1 MATEEAVSVS
11 RASACLC
18 VLCGLPAAG
27 KSTLARRIV
36 STAAQHGWRATVVPY
51 DDLIPEQAF
60 RTKVVEDGVNLQE
73 MHTEWKSHRQAVLYC
88 IEQFLQKS
96 EILPEAPSSS
106 GISIAAW
113 EQCTQALMG
122 PKGLKPPLVFL
133 LDDNFYYP
141 SMRYDVCQLAR
152 KYSLGFCQVYLQC
165 DLESCISRNQSRS
178 QPVPTEVILEMVK
191 RLESPNPQKNSW
203 EINSI
208 TLNSTGTVSKSD
220 IQRVMELISS
230 ALSNPLSMG
239 EDNKEQKEAD
249 RLKCANSVVHQADQ
263 ACRRLIS
270 EAMKTARENQVPPER
285 MRSLA
290 AQLSESKATFL
301 HNLRKHFLNDVS
313 FIQEEEINVEHAVKR
328 AAEIFNDD
336 LKEILSRII
345 NDK

>member
-1 MATEEAVSVS
+1 MATEETVSVS

-27 KSTLARRIV
+27 KSTLARRIL
-36 STAAQHGWRATVVPY
+36 STATQHGWRATVVPY

-106 GISIAAW
+106 GISVAAW

-141 SMRYDVCQLAR
+141 N
-152 KYSLGFCQVYLQC
+152 SLGFCQVYLQC
-165 DLESCISRNQSRS
+165 DLESCVSRNQSRS

-230 ALSNPLSMG
+230 ALNNPLSLG
-239 EDNKEQKEAD
+239 EDNKEQKDAD

-263 ACRRLIS
+263 ACRHLIS
-270 EAMKTARENQVPPER
+270 EAMKTARENKVPPER

-301 HNLRKHFLNDVS
+301 HNLRKHFLHEVP
-313 FIQEEEINVEHAVKR
+313 FIQEEEINVEHAAKR

-336 LKEILSRII
+336 LKEILSRIM

>member
-1 MATEEAVSVS
+1 IVS

-27 KSTLARRIV
+27 KSTLARRIL

-60 RTKVVEDGVNLQE
+60 RTKVVEDG
-73 MHTEWKSHRQAVLYC
+73 HTEWKSHRQAVLYC

-96 EILPEAPSSS
+96 EILPEVPSSS
-106 GISIAAW
+106 GISVAAW
-113 EQCTQALMG
+113 EQCTQGLMG

-141 SMRYDVCQLAR
+141 SMRYEVCQLAR

-208 TLNSTGTVSKSD
+208 TLNSTGTV
-220 IQRVMELISS
+220 QRVMELISS
-230 ALSNPLSMG
+230 ALNNPLSLG
-239 EDNKEQKEAD
+239 EDNKEQKDAD

-270 EAMKTARENQVPPER
+270 EAMKTARENKVPPER

-301 HNLRKHFLNDVS
+301 HNLRKHFLHEVP
-313 FIQEEEINVEHAVKR
+313 FIQGEEINVEHAAKR

-336 LKEILSRII
+336 LKEILSRIM